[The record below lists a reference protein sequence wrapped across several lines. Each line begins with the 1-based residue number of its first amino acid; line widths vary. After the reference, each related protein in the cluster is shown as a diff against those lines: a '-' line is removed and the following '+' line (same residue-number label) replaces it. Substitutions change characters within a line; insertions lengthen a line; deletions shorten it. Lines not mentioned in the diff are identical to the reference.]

1 MFPIKSVN
9 INACMDLKGG
19 GRYVLLPAVGYTGS
33 CMFQQAQNEYRC
45 LSRINTVVWEHG
57 STIVR
62 AETLLPS
69 LALIVL
75 KAQYLH
81 AQSVL
86 EVNET
91 WCTRTGTGI
100 CYSTTTDIFSKEL
113 SNKYVS
119 SFQWTD
125 PIPPTPCIQIKAIS
139 FFFLIKRFQI

>member
-1 MFPIKSVN
+1 
-9 INACMDLKGG
+9 
-19 GRYVLLPAVGYTGS
+19 
-33 CMFQQAQNEYRC
+33 MFQQAQNEYRC

-62 AETLLPS
+62 VETLLPS

-91 WCTRTGTGI
+91 WCTLSANAQGRESATELLT
-100 CYSTTTDIFSKEL
+100 FSVK
-113 SNKYVS
+113 KYQTS
-119 SFQWTD
+119 MF
-125 PIPPTPCIQIKAIS
+125 P
-139 FFFLIKRFQI
+139 RFSGQTQ